1 MASNNYSS
9 ISPLASSSHRHSH
22 QHRVRSHSANK
33 LHELGWLEY
42 ALPDGT
48 VYYVHPTRKITTDA
62 GLRVDYVLDAVEVW
76 CERHSDEARDVGVE
90 CWLREVDPKEAAKKA
105 AAAKGKSSAAKG
117 KAKKGESPPVFF
129 ERYWV
134 DHHARTVV
142 KAEDD
147 ERKVIGYTRGHVN
160 GHGAHGKG
168 KQISSHV
175 SKADEDRK

>member
-1 MASNNYSS
+1 M
-9 ISPLASSSHRHSH
+9 ASSSQWQRHSH
-22 QHRVRSHSANK
+22 QNGGHSHSAHK

-62 GLRVDYVLDAVEVW
+62 GLRLDYVLDTVEVW
-76 CERHSDEARDVGVE
+76 CERHSDETHDVGVE
-90 CWLREVDPKEAAKKA
+90 CWLREVDAKEAAKRAKA
-105 AAAKGKSSAAKG
+105 AAAKGGSSAAKG
-117 KAKKGESPPVFF
+117 KAKGQFPPVFL

-147 ERKVIGYTRGHVN
+147 ERKVVGYSRGHVN

-168 KQISSHV
+168 KQSSSRTSHATKV
-175 SKADEDRK
+175 DDDRK